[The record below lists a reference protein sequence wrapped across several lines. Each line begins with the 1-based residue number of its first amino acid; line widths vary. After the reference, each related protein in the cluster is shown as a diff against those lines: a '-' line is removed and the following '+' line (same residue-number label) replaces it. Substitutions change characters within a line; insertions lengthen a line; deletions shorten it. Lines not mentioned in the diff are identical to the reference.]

1 MAIVTHTGFSGYFVT
16 QECGGEWPPASQS
29 MEAAAGLYYA
39 AMQPW
44 PRKDKL
50 GGTVVIAVLVSH
62 LDKQP
67 EASLQRPGTP

>member
-1 MAIVTHTGFSGYFVT
+1 
-16 QECGGEWPPASQS
+16 

-67 EASLQRPGTP
+67 EASHYKDQELLDWPGFLPVM